1 MKARQRLHTSAVTD
15 VSELVRYSVPD
26 RYDKV
31 MPDGEYVL
39 LSQAAEIITAKDA
52 EIERW
57 KDCYV
62 DANGH
67 AEAAEAKLAQY
78 ETQKPAMWL
87 CIHDDI
93 GPDRAIITSFPSRS
107 DILRVEG
114 YEITPLYFSPLAPEG
129 GKD

>member
-39 LSQAAEIITAKDA
+39 LSQAAEIIAAKDA

-62 DANGH
+62 DAIGH
-67 AEAAEAKLAQY
+67 AEAAEAKLAQC
-78 ETQKPAMWL
+78 ETQEPVAVVE
-87 CIHDDI
+87 
-93 GPDRAIITSFPSRS
+93 
-107 DILRVEG
+107 LRVLNGRRAKHIYPINLDNVEAG
-114 YEITPLYFSPLAPEG
+114 TTLYASPAPEG